1 MTFNYMETMANI
13 NYLEQL
19 FTTGS
24 IGHLSI
30 VNFLINTIVVWL
42 MVHFLYY
49 RNSRRRDFYFTFTL
63 LGVAIYFLVFFM
75 IFVLEDMKGKTGIG
89 IGIGLFGIFSIMRYR
104 TDAMPVREMT
114 YLFSIICLSVINA
127 LGCSISFVESLVP
140 NVIMLI
146 AMALCEFLLLNTK
159 ERTKLIQYDRI
170 KLIAPEK
177 RAELIKDLEERTGL
191 KINDVTVGSIDFLRD
206 TAILRI
212 YYSGDTEKDEIINA
226 LKIKRDEWEQI
237 N

>member
-170 KLIAPEK
+170 KIIAPEK